1 VSGAR
6 AAGPS
11 SGQRAAGRQAAPGRQ
26 ASTGLAAD
34 LLAQV
39 LPSLRAYSI
48 PMPTR
53 FRGITVREGALLR
66 GPAGWGEFSPFAEY
80 QPPECARWLACALES
95 ACLGWPPP
103 RRDRIGVNVTVPAV
117 SPGRAR
123 GIVARSGCRTAKV
136 KVAEHGQPESDDIA
150 RVAAVREAIGPAGR
164 IRVDANGGWD
174 VGQAARMLQALAPLR
189 LEYAEQPCATLPE
202 LAELRQLTDVP
213 LAADE
218 SIRRAEDPLA
228 VRAAGA
234 ADIVVL
240 KAQPLGGVRAAL
252 AIAAACELPVVVS
265 SAVETSAGL
274 AAGVALAA
282 ALPELRYD
290 CGLATMSLLGG
301 DVTARPLAA
310 SGGFLPVRAVEPD
323 DELLTRWAADP
334 EPWRARILA
343 AAGHLDDSWLELSPG
358 VPEAGVP
365 EARVPEARSQE
376 AGAEQETGMPGA
388 AAR

>member
-1 VSGAR
+1 MSCAGTAGRASG
-6 AAGPS
+6 P
-11 SGQRAAGRQAAPGRQ
+11 RAAGRQDAAGRH
-26 ASTGLAAD
+26 AALAAD

-80 QPPECARWLACALES
+80 QPPECARWLASALES
-95 ACLGWPPP
+95 ACLGWPAP

-117 SPGRAR
+117 GPRRAHE
-123 GIVARSGCRTAKV
+123 IVTRSGCRTAKV
-136 KVAEHGQPESDDIA
+136 KVAERGQPESDDIA
-150 RVAAVREAIGPAGR
+150 RLAAVRDAIGAAGR
-164 IRVDANGGWD
+164 IRADANGGWD
-174 VGQAARMLQALAPLR
+174 VGQAARMLRALAPFG
-189 LEYAEQPCATLPE
+189 LEYAEQPCATLAE

-252 AIAAACELPVVVS
+252 RIAESCGLPVVVS
-265 SAVETSAGL
+265 SAVETSVGL

-282 ALPELRYD
+282 ALPQLRYD
-290 CGLATMSLLGG
+290 CGLATMSLLAG
-301 DVTARPLAA
+301 DVTAEPLAA
-310 SGGFLPVRAVEPD
+310 LGGFLPVRPAEPD
-323 DELLTRWAADP
+323 EDLLARWAADP

-343 AAGHLDDSWLELSPG
+343 AAAYLDDSWLGLGAGTPG
-358 VPEAGVP
+358 TA
-365 EARVPEARSQE
+365 ARAARQR
-376 AGAEQETGMPGA
+376 AGAQGSGSQGT